1 MAFIKSNPR
10 SGYVYYNVVESVRKD
25 GVPQH
30 EDLYYIGRLD
40 DISPDERREIEV
52 DLAEIDPS
60 LLPDFYDILVDH
72 DYDFTADP
80 DYQAQYPLEEIT
92 PTEAVDYGP
101 VAALHAIAEKL
112 ELRSVLEAHLQP
124 KGGGPPLGDLLLI
137 QIIARCLEPRSIDA
151 TTDWYPLTALP
162 GLLDLS
168 AERITSQTF
177 YNSLDYVD
185 EDGIER
191 VHEELWT
198 HIHDLYDTPTDP
210 LFYDLTSSYFEGTVC
225 PLTDYGHSSEHRP
238 DKQQLVMGVTVNPDM
253 VPLHHDVY
261 PGNTTHSKT
270 VDDAVERI
278 DERGIT
284 DPTLVM
290 DKGCATNP
298 NREDLRDGEFT
309 EDGTVIDYV
318 VARKNQGDVERT
330 LAEINSEEFDPVEL
344 PEGASPLAVT
354 EADLPAKHTEDE
366 ELEDDEEDKNEIRW
380 VATYNEQKAVDDA
393 EYRETQLDRAG
404 EELDELVERQHGDRP
419 LSKQEL
425 LSRTKRVLKNRSV
438 TDLVEIDVNERGPP
452 RLSWEVDEEGIEE
465 AAKLDGKAL
474 FETTRTAE
482 ELSAAAVARAY
493 RDRDTVEKFME
504 SIKDTANLRPHYVYT
519 EQHVRAR
526 VFICVLSVLLIA
538 TLQLEL
544 EDAGK
549 EMTGVKALETLRGV
563 RRVEFSVESSEAV
576 VVKTT
581 ELSDEQEEL
590 AHVFDFGT

>member
-1 MAFIKSNPR
+1 VTYIKANPR
-10 SGYVYYNVVESVRKD
+10 RDRIYYNVVESVWED
-25 GVPQH
+25 GTSQQNQL
-30 EDLYYIGRLD
+30 LYLGRLD
-40 DISPDERREIEV
+40 DITPEERREIEV

-60 LLPDFYDILVDH
+60 LLPDFYEILVEH
-72 DYDFTADP
+72 DYDFTADS
-80 DYQAQYPLEEIT
+80 DYQQQYPLDEIT
-92 PTEAVDYGP
+92 PTQAVDFGP

-112 ELRSVLEAHLQP
+112 ELRSVLETHLQP
-124 KGGGPPLGDLLLI
+124 KGGGPPLGKLLLI
-137 QIIARCLEPRSIDA
+137 QVIARCLEPRSIDA

-168 AERITSQTF
+168 AEQVTSETF

-198 HIHDLYDTPTDP
+198 RVHDLYDTPADP

-225 PLTDYGHSSEHRP
+225 PITDYGHSSEHRP
-238 DKQQLVMGVTVNPDM
+238 DKQQLVMGVTVNPDLI
-253 VPLHHDVY
+253 PLHHDVY
-261 PGNTTHSKT
+261 PGNTSHSKT
-270 VDDAVERI
+270 VDDAAERI
-278 DERGIT
+278 EERGID

-290 DKGCATNP
+290 DKGCATTP
-298 NREDLRDGEFT
+298 NREDLRDGEST
-309 EDGTVIDYV
+309 ADGTSVDYV
-318 VARKNQGDVERT
+318 VARKNQREVERT
-330 LAEINSEEFDPVEL
+330 LSEIDTEEFDAVEL
-344 PEGASPLAVT
+344 PEGAAPLAVT
-354 EADLPAKHTEDE
+354 ESDPPAELAEDE
-366 ELEDDEEDKNEIRW
+366 VRW
-380 VATYNEQKAVDDA
+380 VATYNEQKAADDA
-393 EYRETQLDRAG
+393 EYRKTCLDRAG
-404 EELDELVERQHGDRP
+404 ERLDKLAERQHGQHS

-425 LSRTKRVLKNRSV
+425 LNRIEGTLKNHSV
-438 TDLVEIDVNERGPP
+438 TDLVEIDVNERGRP
-452 RLSWEVDEEGIEE
+452 RLSWEIDEEAVEE
-465 AAKLDGKAL
+465 AAKLDGKAM
-474 FETTRTAE
+474 FETTRAAE

-504 SIKDTANLRPHYVYT
+504 SIKDTAHLRPHYVYT

-544 EDAGK
+544 KEAGK

-563 RRVEFSVESSEAV
+563 RRVEFSVESDEAV

>member
-1 MAFIKSNPR
+1 MAYIKSNPR
-10 SGYVYYNVVESVRKD
+10 RDHVYYNVVESVWED
-25 GVPQH
+25 GTSQQNQL
-30 EDLYYIGRLD
+30 LYLGRLD
-40 DISPDERREIEV
+40 NITPEERRDIEV

-60 LLPDFYDILVDH
+60 LLPDFYELLVEH
-72 DYDFTADP
+72 DYEFTADS
-80 DYQAQYPLEEIT
+80 DYQTQYPLEEIT
-92 PTEAVDYGP
+92 PTQAVDYGP

-112 ELRSVLEAHLQP
+112 ELPSVLESHLQP

-137 QIIARCLEPRSIDA
+137 QIIARCLDPRSIDA

-162 GLLDLS
+162 GLLDLPP
-168 AERITSQTF
+168 ERVTSDTF

-198 HIHDLYDTPTDP
+198 RVHELYDTPTDP

-225 PLTDYGHSSEHRP
+225 PLTDYGYSSEHRP

-253 VPLHHDVY
+253 IPLHHDVY
-261 PGNTTHSKT
+261 PGNTSHSKT
-270 VDDAVERI
+270 VDDAAECI
-278 DERGIT
+278 EERGID

-290 DKGCATNP
+290 DKGCATTP
-298 NREDLRDGEFT
+298 NREGLRDGECT
-309 EDGTVIDYV
+309 PDGTPLDYV
-318 VARKNQGDVERT
+318 VARKNQGEVEQT
-330 LAEINSEEFDPVEL
+330 LSAIDTEEFDAVEL
-344 PEGASPLAVT
+344 PEGAAPLAVT
-354 EADLPAKHTEDE
+354 ECEPPAELADD
-366 ELEDDEEDKNEIRW
+366 EIRW
-380 VATYNEQKAVDDA
+380 IATYNEQKAADDA
-393 EYRETQLDRAG
+393 DYRETRLDRAG
-404 EELDELVERQHGDRP
+404 ERLDKLAERQHGQRS

-425 LSRTKRVLKNRSV
+425 LNRVEGTLKHHSV
-438 TDLVEIDVNERGPP
+438 TDLVETDVNERGRP
-452 RLSWEVDEEGIEE
+452 RLSWEVDQDAVAE
-465 AAKLDGKAL
+465 AAKLDGKAM
-474 FETTRTAE
+474 FETTRAAE

-526 VFICVLSVLLIA
+526 VFVCVLSVLLIA

-544 EDAGK
+544 EEAGK
-549 EMTGVKALETLRGV
+549 KMTGVKALETLRGV
-563 RRVEFSVESSEAV
+563 RRVEFSVESDEAV

-590 AHVFDFGT
+590 AHVFDFST